1 MVTFGHSHG
10 ENLGDGPGD
19 TIGAAGVWVGGNAI
33 KVGLIKIRLQPFGWM
48 AEVRLLPSCDADVC
62 I

>member
-19 TIGAAGVWVGGNAI
+19 TIGAAGVRVGWERDKSRTDLNKTAA
-33 KVGLIKIRLQPFGWM
+33 VWM
-48 AEVRLLPSCDADVC
+48 SG
-62 I
+62 